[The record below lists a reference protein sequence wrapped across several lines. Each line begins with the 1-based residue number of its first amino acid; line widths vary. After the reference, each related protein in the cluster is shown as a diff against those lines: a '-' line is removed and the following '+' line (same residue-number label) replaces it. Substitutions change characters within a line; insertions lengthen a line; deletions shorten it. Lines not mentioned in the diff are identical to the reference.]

1 MIEYFTIVLLAG
13 AVLYRSVGIG
23 LVQIGIISAL
33 TSAFFF
39 IYFLSRK
46 GTLVAIVTGI
56 VLLAGA
62 WYMSLHTTSIPQDFF
77 NQSAVTATVQSVD
90 RRLDK
95 TVLVVK
101 EEKYKKLLQITL
113 HTSSALLPGD
123 TVVMKG
129 VISRP
134 QDFMTATGRMFPY
147 QQYLQS
153 KGIVGLINNP
163 ILVYATTGGFSL
175 QRLATRMRFAMADI
189 FSRYIA
195 FPIDG
200 IMAGVVVGYQ
210 GGIPAYVQDLFRTTG
225 VLHVLVLSGENITL
239 LAIFLSLVLR
249 MIPFKIR
256 NFFIIAAIILVVLIS
271 GSGVSAIRAGIM
283 GIVALSAG
291 LLRRGY
297 VPLRALTVSLLFF
310 FFYSPE
316 TIFVDPGFHLSVLGT
331 IFMIVILPKIE
342 RLFHFLP
349 EQYNL
354 RQVIILAL
362 CVPLFMLP
370 YTMYFSGLLPLAS
383 PFANILMM
391 IMTSVLMLAG
401 ATMIVVSWVPPFAQ
415 TVGLLIS
422 WMGNLTLSIL
432 QLLNKLPQWN
442 TPPLAWW
449 GVVATYV
456 LFFAM
461 FFQKEIR
468 QFWYDWQTRLRSA
481 VVPPPNSSGPEN
493 Q

>member
-1 MIEYFTIVLLAG
+1 VIEYFTLLLLFG

-46 GTLVAIVTGI
+46 GAIMALMTAVLIMTG
-56 VLLAGA
+56 G
-62 WYMSLHTTSIPQDFF
+62 WYMSWHVVKVPQDFF
-77 NQSAVTATVQSVD
+77 NQSEVTAIVQSVD

-101 EEKYKKLLQITL
+101 EEKYKKLLQVTF
-113 HTSSALLPGD
+113 HASSMLLPGD
-123 TVVMKG
+123 TVVVKG

-134 QDFMTATGRMFPY
+134 QDFMTATGRIFPY

-153 KGIVGLINNP
+153 KGIMGLINKP
-163 ILVYATTGGFSL
+163 VVMHTAKGSFSL
-175 QRLATRMRFAMADI
+175 NRLATRMRFAMADI

-195 FPIDG
+195 FPVDG

-210 GGIPAYVQDLFRTTG
+210 GGIPASVQDLFRTTG

-256 NFFIIAAIILVVLIS
+256 SFFIIAAIILVVLIS

-297 VPLRALTVSLLFF
+297 VPLRALTVSILFF
-310 FFYSPE
+310 FLYSPE
-316 TIFVDPGFHLSVLGT
+316 TIFTDPGFHLSVLGT
-331 IFMIVILPKIE
+331 VFMIVVLPKIE

-349 EQYNL
+349 ERYNL

-391 IMTSVLMLAG
+391 VMTSVLMLAG
-401 ATMIVVSWVPPFAQ
+401 AAMIAVSGVPPLAQ
-415 TVGLLIS
+415 AVGLLIS
-422 WMGNLTLSIL
+422 WMGKLTLNIL
-432 QLLNKLPQWN
+432 QLLNMLPQWN

-449 GVVATYV
+449 GVVTTYL
-456 LFFAM
+456 LFFGL

-468 QFWYDWQTRLRSA
+468 QLWYDQQTRLRSA
-481 VVPPPNSSGPEN
+481 VVPPPNSSEPGN